1 MDDEDAMSDNSVPFG
16 YGASAYGS
24 EGEEE
29 EEDVA
34 VHRESALRH
43 MEWDTAAESYDVAR
57 AASPAPSYDSMCSDD
72 GIGAQAESRCK
83 IQLYRKDS
91 SGSSCCSSSSD
102 EKPNEEP
109 KEEEMM
115 QEIPTPSLK
124 PELLIDPNEKRHPA
138 LTVDFAFKVLQ
149 SSLKQLREEHFMRF
163 KRILWERYP
172 EYFRDQ
178 LSNLDIIDLVD
189 KMLEICGLEVS
200 LKITLNVLL
209 NDMKCKY
216 IAEQLQG
223 MCKRNEVRYELK
235 KKLRRLYE
243 HVSEDLSQQTL
254 FEDVCT
260 ELYFT
265 DGGNAA
271 VNSEHEYRQIQEL
284 HEDARSKNNPLS
296 LTDIFN
302 PKDVER
308 RHIRTVITKGSPGTG
323 KSFLVQKFILDWVE
337 GRSHQDIFFLLPLPF
352 KELNQMTGETVSF
365 MELICKL
372 YPEMKEVDT
381 LEFEGCQVMFIC
393 DGLDEYATPV
403 NFRSTAYWCDH
414 NEPANTNVLITNLIR
429 GNMLYSAYMWVT
441 SRPVA
446 INQIPAECIHQL
458 IEVRG
463 FSHEQRE
470 AYFRKTIPDKELAE
484 RVVAY
489 IKSCK
494 TLYIM
499 CYLPMFCTV
508 VRKLLE
514 KDLQSGERPK
524 GLTQF
529 YTKLLLLHINKRC
542 QKLLSQDPEFF
553 LKLGNMAFQL
563 LEKGVFTIEKDL
575 WDKFTL
581 RAEDAVVTAGLC
593 TQFYRETFMMYQEK
607 VDCFIHPTVQDYL
620 AALYVFLSFKKH
632 KKNVLD
638 STKRKGFPVFK
649 GDLELYKSA
658 VDKVLHSNNGNY
670 DLFLQFLLGMS
681 KETNQELLS
690 ILSCNTKTKQ
700 EAREETAIYIKKM
713 YREYPERKEYLQRCL
728 DEVLSTSTTTLY

>member
-16 YGASAYGS
+16 YGASAFGS

-43 MEWDTAAESYDVAR
+43 MEWETAAESYDVAR

-91 SGSSCCSSSSD
+91 SGSSCSSSSSD

-109 KEEEMM
+109 KEEETM

-124 PELLIDPNEKRHPA
+124 PELLIDPNETRHPA

-149 SSLKQLREEHFMRF
+149 SSLKQLREEHFKRF

-178 LSNLDIIDLVD
+178 LSSLDIIDLVD

-216 IAEQLQG
+216 VAEQLQG

-235 KKLRRLYE
+235 KTLRRLYE

-254 FEDVCT
+254 FEDVRT
-260 ELYFT
+260 DLYFT

-271 VNSEHEYRQIQEL
+271 VNSEHEFRQIQEL
-284 HEDARSKNNPLS
+284 QEDVRSKNNPLS

-302 PKDVER
+302 PKDIEKK
-308 RHIRTVITKGSPGTG
+308 HIRTVITKG
-323 KSFLVQKFILDWVE
+323 I
-337 GRSHQDIFFLLPLPF
+337 
-352 KELNQMTGETVSF
+352 
-365 MELICKL
+365 
-372 YPEMKEVDT
+372 
-381 LEFEGCQVMFIC
+381 
-393 DGLDEYATPV
+393 
-403 NFRSTAYWCDH
+403 
-414 NEPANTNVLITNLIR
+414 
-429 GNMLYSAYMWVT
+429 
-441 SRPVA
+441 
-446 INQIPAECIHQL
+446 
-458 IEVRG
+458 VR
-463 FSHEQRE
+463 R
-470 AYFRKTIPDKELAE
+470 
-484 RVVAY
+484 
-489 IKSCK
+489 
-494 TLYIM
+494 
-499 CYLPMFCTV
+499 
-508 VRKLLE
+508 LLE

-575 WDKFTL
+575 WDKFAL
-581 RAEDAVVTAGLC
+581 RADDAVVTAGLC

-658 VDKVLHSNNGNY
+658 VDKVLHSKNGNY

-690 ILSCNTKTKQ
+690 ILSGNTRTKQ
-700 EAREETAIYIKKM
+700 EAREETAIYVKKM
-713 YREYPERKEYLQRCL
+713 FREYPERKEYLQRCL
-728 DEVLSTSTTTLY
+728 DEVLSTSTTTLN